1 MPNRYS
7 RDPRFDPD
15 HKRRIYNKFHNEVM
29 YHDMLYL
36 TEAGVDAI
44 DNYISKTDLRDDKK
58 GLFRN
63 TSTWMDIIRTMPMT
77 RAEYVD
83 QTNSVYNEGITTQ
96 DHHEA
101 ENYLAQLYSSDYVSK
116 DYYIPNQYPGYDIG
130 LPEAETLRTGYE
142 WMQYHIDH
150 PSSPGELSII
160 VADADGFGE
169 RKAGVPSLTDKM
181 TEKQY
186 WEGVSS
192 SSIRPYKPER
202 HDPWLNEKIHG
213 IKPEPMPDAERI
225 RLNEEINRLG
235 EELRQLDE
243 ERRRRRGEG

>member
-7 RDPRFDPD
+7 RDPRFDEG

-44 DNYISKTDLRDDKK
+44 DNYISKHGDLRYDKK
-58 GLFRN
+58 GLFTN
-63 TSTWMDIIRTMPMT
+63 SSTWMDIIRTMPMT

-83 QTNSVYNEGITTQ
+83 QTNSVYNEGVTTQ

-101 ENYLAQLYSSDYVSK
+101 ENYLAHLYSLDYVSK
-116 DYYIPNQYPGYDIG
+116 DYYVPNQYPGYDIG

-142 WMQYHIDH
+142 WMQYHKMRV
-150 PSSPGELSII
+150 S
-160 VADADGFGE
+160 DADGFGN
-169 RKAGVPSLTDKM
+169 RRAGVPSLADKM

-186 WEGVSS
+186 WEGVSRS
-192 SSIRPYKPER
+192 TIRPYKPER
-202 HDPWLNEKIHG
+202 DDPWFDEMIHG
-213 IKPEPMPDAERI
+213 IEREPIPDAERI

-235 EELRQLDE
+235 EELRKLDE
-243 ERRRRRGEG
+243 ERRGRRGEGQEL